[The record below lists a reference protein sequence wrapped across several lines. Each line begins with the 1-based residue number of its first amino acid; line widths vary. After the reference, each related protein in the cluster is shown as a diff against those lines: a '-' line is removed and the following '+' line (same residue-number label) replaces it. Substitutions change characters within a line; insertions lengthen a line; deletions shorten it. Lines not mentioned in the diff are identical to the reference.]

1 MCSPSG
7 PRSPVVDRGK
17 DGAVFVKEMGIELG
31 EFFRLLP
38 RALESDDF
46 EVVGD
51 RIRMGDDTRHM
62 EIVVTPG
69 EPRRI
74 ALMTIPTTRV
84 EIAFHGYTDAAVKDA
99 MRRFDMHF
107 QRGGG

>member
-1 MCSPSG
+1 M
-7 PRSPVVDRGK
+7 VDRDTAGT
-17 DGAVFVKEMGIELG
+17 VFVKEMGIELG
-31 EFFRLLP
+31 DFFRLLP

-46 EVVGD
+46 EVAGD
-51 RIRMGDDTRHM
+51 RIRMGDGRRRM

-74 ALMTIPTTRV
+74 ALLRMPVTHV
-84 EIAFHGYTDAAVKDA
+84 EIAFHGYTDAEVEDA

>member
-1 MCSPSG
+1 M
-7 PRSPVVDRGK
+7 VDR
-17 DGAVFVKEMGIELG
+17 DTAGAVFVKEMGIEHR

-46 EVVGD
+46 EVAGD
-51 RIRMGDDTRHM
+51 RIRMGDDKRRM
-62 EIVVTPG
+62 EIVATPG

-74 ALMTIPTTRV
+74 ALLTLPVTHV
-84 EIAFHGYTDAAVKDA
+84 EIAFHGYTDAEVEDA

>member
-1 MCSPSG
+1 M
-7 PRSPVVDRGK
+7 VDR
-17 DGAVFVKEMGIELG
+17 DTAGAVFVKEMGIEHR

-51 RIRMGDDTRHM
+51 RIQMGDDTRRM
-62 EIVVTPG
+62 EIVATPS

-84 EIAFHGYTDAAVKDA
+84 EIAFHGYTDAEVEDA

>member
-1 MCSPSG
+1 MAEG
-7 PRSPVVDRGK
+7 GTA
-17 DGAVFVKEMGIELG
+17 GAVFVKEMGIELD

-46 EVVGD
+46 EVSGG
-51 RIRMGDDTRHM
+51 RIRMGNEMRRM
-62 EIVVTPG
+62 VIVVTPG

-74 ALMTIPTTRV
+74 ALLRIPVTHV
-84 EIAFHGYTDAAVKDA
+84 EIAFHGYTDAEVENA
-99 MRRFDMHF
+99 MRCFDLHF

>member
-1 MCSPSG
+1 MAES
-7 PRSPVVDRGK
+7 DTA
-17 DGAVFVKEMGIELG
+17 GAVFVKEMGIEFDD
-31 EFFRLLP
+31 FFRLLP

-46 EVVGD
+46 EIAGN
-51 RIRMGDDTRHM
+51 RISMGNDTRRM
-62 EIVVTPG
+62 EIVATPG

-74 ALMTIPTTRV
+74 ALLRMPVTHV
-84 EIAFHGYTDAAVKDA
+84 EIAFHGYTDAEVEDA